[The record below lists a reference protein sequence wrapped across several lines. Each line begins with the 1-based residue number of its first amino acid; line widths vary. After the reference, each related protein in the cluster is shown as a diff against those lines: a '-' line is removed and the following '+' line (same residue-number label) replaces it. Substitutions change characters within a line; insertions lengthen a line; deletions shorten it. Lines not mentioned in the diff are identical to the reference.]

1 MSNNATPV
9 ISHRQPR
16 VLACVL
22 CQHRK
27 IKCDRNTPCSNCIK
41 ANATCTP
48 STPAPARKRRRPN
61 QDLQE
66 RLARCE
72 ELLKQYAGGSVPS
85 QADLQ
90 AAAPSVASVTTPAST
105 FKAETSDYSPTFDD
119 FPDRRHPG
127 KVIHQDGGVRFID
140 SQLWSTFYDELQ
152 AMREIVDADDPEG
165 SSVLGTEG
173 HTPENNADVLLLS
186 DSSSANPEDYQPDPV
201 QAFRLWQIFLDR
213 VNPLTK
219 IVHVPTLQPYV
230 IEATSDSS
238 GVPLNYQALLLSVY
252 LLASIALQDSEC
264 MQLIGISRDQA
275 VQRFTAGTKQALIK
289 LDFLR
294 NSDMASIQALVLFL
308 YSLQGRYDRHAAW
321 VLSGTIVRV
330 AQKMGYHRDG
340 ELLGLTPFETEMR
353 RRIWWQ
359 ILMQDT
365 KLAIVSGVI
374 HNTIQDS
381 YDTKPPRNLNDA
393 DLFPGS
399 TEPVQPREGPTEMA
413 FVLITNRLTKFML
426 SESSRMGFESAIMGH
441 DPNNADE
448 PQDPSIKAKYKAIIQ
463 ELDRDLLDIEQR
475 YCDPSAGNVHS
486 AALTIRAML
495 IRKLDEM
502 LVPMQEQP
510 EWGTEIFEPK
520 DNLVK
525 LVLMNNEQSAD
536 AYDRM
541 APLGFLWFVKL
552 HFQLEVFGVLTGQ
565 LARRPTG
572 SLSDRGWRIVEKVHR
587 WQPELFDVSVKAY
600 ASQAQFTLKAW
611 KAREAAYTALGQA
624 IEIPSFISRLRELV
638 PTSDSRGS
646 TQSCM
651 TSPQMPPPQ
660 QTIHDL
666 DQFLGGYLDV
676 SSLSWDMWGDMTNTN
691 TNNNNH
697 QAQGAFFNGFALGSG
712 MDGKSANP
720 MQ

>member
-1 MSNNATPV
+1 
-9 ISHRQPR
+9 
-16 VLACVL
+16 
-22 CQHRK
+22 
-27 IKCDRNTPCSNCIK
+27 
-41 ANATCTP
+41 
-48 STPAPARKRRRPN
+48 
-61 QDLQE
+61 
-66 RLARCE
+66 
-72 ELLKQYAGGSVPS
+72 
-85 QADLQ
+85 
-90 AAAPSVASVTTPAST
+90 
-105 FKAETSDYSPTFDD
+105 
-119 FPDRRHPG
+119 
-127 KVIHQDGGVRFID
+127 
-140 SQLWSTFYDELQ
+140 
-152 AMREIVDADDPEG
+152 
-165 SSVLGTEG
+165 
-173 HTPENNADVLLLS
+173 
-186 DSSSANPEDYQPDPV
+186 
-201 QAFRLWQIFLDR
+201 
-213 VNPLTK
+213 
-219 IVHVPTLQPYV
+219 
-230 IEATSDSS
+230 
-238 GVPLNYQALLLSVY
+238 
-252 LLASIALQDSEC
+252 
-264 MQLIGISRDQA
+264 
-275 VQRFTAGTKQALIK
+275 
-289 LDFLR
+289 
-294 NSDMASIQALVLFL
+294 
-308 YSLQGRYDRHAAW
+308 
-321 VLSGTIVRV
+321 
-330 AQKMGYHRDG
+330 
-340 ELLGLTPFETEMR
+340 
-353 RRIWWQ
+353 
-359 ILMQDT
+359 
-365 KLAIVSGVI
+365 
-374 HNTIQDS
+374 
-381 YDTKPPRNLNDA
+381 
-393 DLFPGS
+393 
-399 TEPVQPREGPTEMA
+399 
-413 FVLITNRLTKFML
+413 
-426 SESSRMGFESAIMGH
+426 
-441 DPNNADE
+441 
-448 PQDPSIKAKYKAIIQ
+448 
-463 ELDRDLLDIEQR
+463 
-475 YCDPSAGNVHS
+475 
-486 AALTIRAML
+486 ML

-697 QAQGAFFNGFALGSG
+697 QAQAAFFNGFALGSG